1 MSYLLIQF
9 ARLIAN
15 TSVILRKLFQFILF
29 YHFLNRNWDQFP
41 PHNNLYFLQH
51 IDILPTGGTWI
62 FPPGCSLC
70 VKRFLVVFQL
80 CIRCQVS
87 EGVKKL
93 MELSDKEGGCL
104 VRINFKNNFLVPQDS
119 LNLFSTFPT
128 NVSWYLNRSSEL
140 ASVLIKT
147 ALIWFVSWVL
157 SPGQW
162 DCTKQSNTVH
172 VFTLCYSS

>member
-62 FPPGCSLC
+62 FSPECDVSRG
-70 VKRFLVVFQL
+70 FQWSSSYI
-80 CIRCQVS
+80 CCQVS
-87 EGVKKL
+87 EDENVNKL
-93 MELSDKEGGCL
+93 MK
-104 VRINFKNNFLVPQDS
+104 
-119 LNLFSTFPT
+119 FSTQKARWLHILIPERRGGILSISFLPMLLDIDLYWERSSVGDCVDK
-128 NVSWYLNRSSEL
+128 NSINLIVSWP
-140 ASVLIKT
+140 
-147 ALIWFVSWVL
+147 W
-157 SPGQW
+157 
-162 DCTKQSNTVH
+162 
-172 VFTLCYSS
+172 TLLETP